1 MPSGLDVLIIDDER
15 DFAAIVKDVAEG
27 VNLKAEVAEDADA
40 FRKLF
45 QERLPAVVVLDL
57 FMPGVNGFELA
68 QWMGEV
74 MRTHNVNCRLVIVS
88 GFGDQHIR
96 MCRTVASLAG
106 IEDIIALRKPLEI
119 VSLERALK
127 R

>member
-1 MPSGLDVLIIDDER
+1 MSSTLDVLIIDDEK
-15 DFAAIVKDVAEG
+15 DFAAIVKDVAES
-27 VNLKAEVAEDADA
+27 VLLKAEAVADADE
-40 FRKLF
+40 FRDRF
-45 QERLPAVVVLDL
+45 QKCLPSTVVLDL

-74 MRTHNVNCRLVIVS
+74 LRANSAHCRLVIVS

-96 MCRTVASLAG
+96 MCRTVAALAG
-106 IEDIIALRKPLEI
+106 IEDIIALRKPVEI
-119 VSLERALK
+119 VSLQNALK